1 MQNVSPLSLTLP
13 VYLVFIFI
21 INGSPGGSV
30 VENPSAIAGDV
41 RDMSSV
47 PGLGRSPREGNG
59 YPLQYLCLEYP
70 MDREPGGLQS
80 MGSQR
85 VRHD

>member
-21 INGSPGGSV
+21 INGSPGGSM
-30 VENPSAIAGDV
+30 VENPSAIAGDL

-47 PGLGRSPREGNG
+47 PGSGKP
-59 YPLQYLCLEYP
+59 
-70 MDREPGGLQS
+70 PG
-80 MGSQR
+80 
-85 VRHD
+85 